1 MGWLRDKLTG
11 SGSNADRLVEET
23 EAYLRE
29 QANKRK
35 GGGGSD

>member
-11 SGSNADRLVEET
+11 SGSKADRLVTET

-29 QANKRK
+29 QAKKRN
-35 GGGGSD
+35 GGGGK

>member
-11 SGSNADRLVEET
+11 SGSKADRLVEET

-29 QANKRK
+29 QAKKRK
-35 GGGGSD
+35 GVDGG